1 MNYFWGNIFDYFKD
15 RRLAGVFFGALLA
28 LIGLLPAGWLLYQF
42 LCENNLAVYL
52 LYPLTIGVLVFLFRL
67 AQGIS
72 RALARRRD
80 RYKSSP
86 LSRDELSKARSKLM
100 RAKH

>member
-1 MNYFWGNIFDYFKD
+1 MNYFWGNIFEYFND
-15 RRLAGVFFGALLA
+15 RRVAGVFFRTLLI
-28 LIGLLPAGWLLYQF
+28 LIVLLVAGLLFHEFLVYVLPVVAGIF
-42 LCENNLAVYL
+42 L
-52 LYPLTIGVLVFLFRL
+52 IRFGV
-67 AQGIS
+67 AIA
-72 RALARRRD
+72 RAWARRRD